1 MSPNGSGGY
10 SSFNLNHFLACCG
23 VQHGA
28 KSYILL
34 NLYLDLTLPEL
45 EILDIL
51 HPFAEATAV
60 DGATFLILV
69 STKIIKFASLCIY
82 SKESIPP
89 KELYTHSKICPTS
102 TSMIDRFCLRYNDP
116 LEAQRH
122 YISHLKGLYS
132 GYENLK

>member
-82 SKESIPP
+82 SKESTPP
-89 KELYTHSKICPTS
+89 KEFTLSPHLPKVYKQIGRNSGDEMDKIDYSQSKLS
-102 TSMIDRFCLRYNDP
+102 RQN
-116 LEAQRH
+116 
-122 YISHLKGLYS
+122 
-132 GYENLK
+132 